1 MWETLDTGH
10 TEEATMRPTCAQ
22 RPVPTGSPADLPTE
36 QLVAAACEGVP
47 GAWAEIVARYDRLV
61 LGVVRSFRLQEAD
74 AADAAASTWL
84 RAMEGLP
91 ALREPE
97 RLGGWLRTIA
107 RRECLGVLR
116 QSVFEEPC
124 HIAAAAVPTADPG
137 PEAVVV
143 ACEVGRV
150 ITDAVAHLPGRG
162 QRLILAL
169 FFLPRAASY
178 SAVAADA
185 QMPIGSIGPTRKR
198 ALGALRVGLERA
210 GYGPDALAA

>member
-1 MWETLDTGH
+1 
-10 TEEATMRPTCAQ
+10 MRPTCPQ
-22 RPVPTGSPADLPTE
+22 PDLLTGPLADLPTAR
-36 QLVAAACEGVP
+36 LVAAARAGRP
-47 GAWAEIVARYDRLV
+47 GAWAEIVARYERLV
-61 LGVVRSFRLQEAD
+61 LGVVGSFRLQEAD

-91 ALREPE
+91 ALRDPD

-116 QSVFEEPC
+116 QTVFEEPSDV
-124 HIAAAAVPTADPG
+124 AAAAMPAAEPG

-150 ITDAVAHLPGRG
+150 ISDAMAHLSGRG

-169 FFLPRAASY
+169 FYLPRASY
-178 SAVAADA
+178 TTVAADA
-185 QMPIGSIGPTRKR
+185 DMPIGSIGPTRKR
-198 ALGALRVGLERA
+198 ALGALRVGLEEA

>member
-1 MWETLDTGH
+1 MVIAWRHRGTH
-10 TEEATMRPTCAQ
+10 HAP
-22 RPVPTGSPADLPTE
+22 DLPTARPPARV
-36 QLVAAACEGVP
+36 LRGPAHRRAGRRGAGGRRVAGLGGDRHPVRAP
-47 GAWAEIVARYDRLV
+47 RARRGRV
-61 LGVVRSFRLQEAD
+61 LPVQEAD

-91 ALREPE
+91 ALRDPD

-116 QSVFEEPC
+116 QNVFEEPSD
-124 HIAAAAVPTADPG
+124 IAAAAMPAAEPG

-150 ITDAVAHLPGRG
+150 ISDAMAHLSGRG

-169 FFLPRAASY
+169 FFLPRARTPRSPPTPR
-178 SAVAADA
+178 SDR
-185 QMPIGSIGPTRKR
+185 SIGPTRKR

>member
-1 MWETLDTGH
+1 
-10 TEEATMRPTCAQ
+10 MR
-22 RPVPTGSPADLPTE
+22 RPQPDLPTDPLPTTE
-36 QLVAAACEGVP
+36 LVAAACEG
-47 GAWAEIVARYDRLV
+47 GSDAWAEIVVRYERLV
-61 LGVVRSFRLQEAD
+61 LGVVGSFRLQEAD
-74 AADAAASTWL
+74 AADATASTWL

-91 ALREPE
+91 ALRDPD

-116 QSVFEEPC
+116 QTVFEEPSDV
-124 HIAAAAVPTADPG
+124 AAAAMPAVEPG

-150 ITDAVAHLPGRG
+150 ITDAMARLPGRG

-169 FFLPRAASY
+169 FYLPRASY
-178 SAVAADA
+178 TTVAADA
-185 QMPIGSIGPTRKR
+185 DMPIGSIGPTRKR
-198 ALGALRVGLERA
+198 ALGALRAGLEQA

>member
-1 MWETLDTGH
+1 
-10 TEEATMRPTCAQ
+10 MRPICAQ
-22 RPVPTGSPADLPTE
+22 PRVSTGLLADLPTE
-36 QLVAAACEGVP
+36 QLVAAACDGAPE
-47 GAWAEIVARYDRLV
+47 AWAEIVARYERLV
-61 LGVVRSFRLQEAD
+61 VGVVGSFRLQEAD

-116 QSVFEEPC
+116 QTVVEEPC
-124 HIAAAAVPTADPG
+124 DIAAAAVPAAEPG
-137 PEAVVV
+137 PEALVV

-150 ITDAVAHLPGRG
+150 ITDVMAHLPGRG
-162 QRLILAL
+162 QQLILAL
-169 FFLPRAASY
+169 FFLPRASY

-185 QMPIGSIGPTRKR
+185 EMPIGSIGPTRKR

>member
-1 MWETLDTGH
+1 
-10 TEEATMRPTCAQ
+10 MR
-22 RPVPTGSPADLPTE
+22 RPQHDLPTDPLPTIE
-36 QLVAAACEGVP
+36 LVAAACEG
-47 GAWAEIVARYDRLV
+47 GSDAWAEIVVRYERLV
-61 LGVVRSFRLQEAD
+61 LGVVGSFRLQEAD

-91 ALREPE
+91 ALRDPE

-116 QSVFEEPC
+116 QTVFEEPSDV
-124 HIAAAAVPTADPG
+124 ASAAVPALDPG

-150 ITDAVAHLPGRG
+150 ITDAMARLPGRG
-162 QRLILAL
+162 QRLIFAL
-169 FFLPRAASY
+169 FYLPRASY
-178 SAVAADA
+178 TTVAADA
-185 QMPIGSIGPTRKR
+185 DMPIGSIGPTRKR
-198 ALGALRVGLERA
+198 ALGALRAGLEQA

>member
-1 MWETLDTGH
+1 
-10 TEEATMRPTCAQ
+10 MRPTRAQ
-22 RPVPTGSPADLPTE
+22 HPGPGPLAELPTE
-36 QLVAAACEGVP
+36 ELVAAACEAVP
-47 GAWAEIVARYDRLV
+47 GAWAEIVLRYERLV
-61 LGVVRSFRLQEAD
+61 LGVVGSFRLQEAD

-91 ALREPE
+91 TLREPE

-116 QSVFEEPC
+116 QTVFEEPC
-124 HIAAAAVPTADPG
+124 DIAAAAVPTAEPG

-143 ACEVGRV
+143 AYEVGRV
-150 ITDAVAHLPGRG
+150 ITDVLAHLPGRG

-169 FFLPRAASY
+169 FFLPRASY

-185 QMPIGSIGPTRKR
+185 EMPIGSIGPTRKR